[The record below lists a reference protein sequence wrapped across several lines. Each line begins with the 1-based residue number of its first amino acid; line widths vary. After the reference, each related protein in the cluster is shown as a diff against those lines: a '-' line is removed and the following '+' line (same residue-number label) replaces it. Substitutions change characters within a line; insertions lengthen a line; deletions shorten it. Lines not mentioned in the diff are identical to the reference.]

1 MLFKRREEQGFRERL
16 RLWLWPRVSWRRSV
30 LYYLKRILR
39 LSGTPYAIAMGAA
52 IGIFA
57 SFTPFLGFHL
67 LITVVI
73 AWLVGA
79 NAIAGIIATSIG
91 NPLTFPIIWAST
103 YQIGYLILRGANRM
117 PPARLEHDIMHR
129 PLAEIFPLI
138 EPMLVGSIPIGLA
151 MGGIVYLIVYKSV
164 SAYQEARRR
173 RLEGR
178 RNGEGA
184 EPAMMR
190 GGS

>member
-1 MLFKRREEQGFRERL
+1 MLFRRRTEQGFWERL

-39 LSGTPYAIAMGAA
+39 LSGTPNAIALGAA
-52 IGIFA
+52 IGIFT

-67 LITVVI
+67 LITFVI
-73 AWLVGA
+73 AWVVGA
-79 NAIAGIIATSIG
+79 NTIAGVLATSIG

-103 YQIGYLILRGANRM
+103 YQIGNLILRGASQM
-117 PPARLEHDIMHR
+117 PPPRLEHEMLHR
-129 PLAEIFPLI
+129 SLAEIVPLI
-138 EPMLVGSIPIGLA
+138 EPMLVGSVPIGLLF
-151 MGGIVYLIVYKSV
+151 GGITYLVAYKAV

-178 RNGEGA
+178 RNSGA
-184 EPAMMR
+184 GAPAMI
-190 GGS
+190 GGKS

>member
-1 MLFKRREEQGFRERL
+1 MLFKRRRVQGFWERF

-39 LSGTPYAIAMGAA
+39 LSGTPRAIALGAA
-52 IGIFA
+52 IGIFT

-67 LITVVI
+67 GITFVVT
-73 AWLVGA
+73 WLLGA
-79 NAIAGIIATSIG
+79 NIIAGVLATAIG
-91 NPLTFPIIWAST
+91 NPLTFPIIWATT
-103 YQIGYLILRGANRM
+103 YQIGSLILRGANKA
-117 PPARLEHDIMHR
+117 PPALLEHEIMHR
-129 PLAEIFPLI
+129 PFAEIVPLL
-138 EPMLVGSIPIGLA
+138 EPMIVGSIPLGA
-151 MGGIVYLIVYKSV
+151 TFSGITYVVVYKAV

-178 RNGEGA
+178 RNGVETA
-184 EPAMMR
+184 AMVR